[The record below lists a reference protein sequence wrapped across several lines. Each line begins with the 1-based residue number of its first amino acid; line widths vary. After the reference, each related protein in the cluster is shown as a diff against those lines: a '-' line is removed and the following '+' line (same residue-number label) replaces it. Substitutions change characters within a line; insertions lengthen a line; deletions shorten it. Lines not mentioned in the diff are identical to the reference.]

1 MNFGRKM
8 MKAGVAAVAAIAT
21 LGAGGVVAS
30 TAFAGGGGGN
40 QPGTGGDL
48 AAVQFWQYKDDAS
61 GAWGPATSLDS
72 VRAAMNNAGVTL
84 EGDGVTKA
92 QAALD
97 QARTECE
104 TGFQRRHPGEG
115 NGDCRVV
122 AVGAVP
128 AVIGGNYIYNGS
140 GAASPTGTG
149 GWYDNWN
156 TYVAPG
162 TYQYG
167 STVYRTSYPFDD
179 DPSNSVDAI
188 MRRNVEASS
197 KPSIVVIVLDKYQ
210 PAPPSYHLSISTQ
223 AAEMSGQ
230 AGDTK
235 DASDTITLS
244 SDGSKTENV
253 NGTATLHWRGID
265 GTEKTVAKRFTAS
278 NKGGATVSAS
288 FKDMDASWESWPAGK
303 RWWDVDVAKQGGM
316 AEAVSHKGESDAK
329 ESGEK
334 TTTPPEKWLTNEA
347 GDTVRDGNDSIASG
361 SLYTAHIK
369 AHSNA
374 SNRFWIYDT
383 IDTRDVVIGGTEQ
396 DDVSK
401 VTVTDANGNIVPA
414 DISIDDSI
422 DGKRVVKAHATAPHS
437 GLYTL
442 NVPQS
447 AKPTGGDYEI
457 NDGSVACWNG
467 DNGTGSLADCQTG
480 DSDSVGKVTPTPDKV
495 WVLDESGALVAE
507 DKQWTN
513 QQGVDQ
519 KTFLVGD
526 QVGVVVNGSIPSHL
540 LNPLAS
546 YSITDDLTGSNQWI
560 DWKSGKVFV
569 DGKDETANFTI
580 AIDRKAGTATATA
593 KSAYIAKTMFRNSA
607 SKVRFYLTGTIK
619 KGATEGR
626 KIQLTN
632 KAYEKWN
639 NETRPTNEPPVF
651 VWTPNPN
658 KAWAMKVGGKWQLT
672 VDPAKSDKVGGDDKY
687 YRLGDEVA
695 AVVSG
700 TLPTGLGRV
709 PEIAWTDDFAN
720 VDSILDLK
728 DTSNIKVYEQDTTDE
743 ANAGVND
750 LNKTGRDVTDQFDIT
765 AEGTKVTVSAKDS
778 YEAAQKDLETAKQIS
793 VVIPF
798 DVNFDT
804 VKLLESY
811 GKAEGDELNTCVDP
825 KGDDLDNKGGQTV
838 GGSTVDTNTPKICVT
853 VPPIHKQVIAESSQG
868 GDQSSIDTKTVF
880 PGQTVEYTVRVDPQ
894 IPADQAYSVTA
905 IKLSDTYSEYTTAN
919 KQTLEITDLGTGGII
934 PKSAYKVQWDEK
946 AHSFEATFTKDW
958 VAANWKAGSNP
969 RVLLRF
975 EAKVNEDAP
984 TDKTVGN
991 KAALTVN
998 NGVTPSNKVENE
1010 PPVIKPSKQDTQKDP
1025 TINIDGKTAL
1035 LGDEIYYRVNI
1046 DASRLTDTAYKVWR
1060 LGMTD
1065 DYDDEYL
1072 KLDATNVEILDETGK
1087 DVTDKFNI
1095 QDKDGVLYA
1104 YAKLVDTEIPATGE
1118 TVKGDPQ
1125 PEDLKAYSESD
1136 EHDPL
1141 TRPAIDQTLLGHTY
1155 TVTMPMTVIKVTDGY
1170 TVKNKATQV
1179 LNKIRKDTNEVTNP
1193 LKPINPAKDVT
1204 VKVGGASANGKSIYK
1219 GRSFLYQLDSSILPA
1234 NRAYPQVD
1242 KWDIVD
1248 SLDPA
1253 FDEYTGQW
1261 AVYATRD
1268 LLSGG
1273 EALASKGDRIA
1284 GSGFDSSKLGGD
1296 LFTLSAATVDG
1307 RNVVTIEA
1315 TDRYRALVSDD
1326 SHEAGWRACIQCKRL
1341 AVTDRHENQF
1351 TEHYNDK
1358 TLESNVVWTRTPDMT
1373 PSIDVQKW
1381 DRKSGWP
1388 NGDRDNSKDALTVSG
1403 DTEIVFTITNTS
1415 KTDPDTKQGAV
1426 FRTKDIKLE
1435 DSTIVG
1441 DGEVVDLKYPADWD
1455 TKVLKPGESI
1465 EVTGTLKGVTK
1476 THTDRAKVTGTPL
1489 TECPVDTSA
1498 PFGDGTSD
1506 DESGSKPEAETKS
1519 KSDDVV
1525 TIDGKDYCSDT
1536 KVESATDDWN
1546 GYRRTLAQTGAGIA
1560 LIALAA
1566 VVVLGG
1572 GAALMA
1578 VSRRRKAKAPA
1589 DTEGSEE

>member
-1 MNFGRKM
+1 MVFNERKRADARNG
-8 MKAGVAAVAAIAT
+8 KGLRVAVAALTAVAT
-21 LGAGGVVAS
+21 LAGGGMVAATAMADGGGGWAPGSGGSVGGAVIGWAYEDNNNGGFGGATLDAFKKAVAKMGATYNNYNGGADKAANTAITMANNECVARFNDKHPGETANCRMVAVGVVATPTTHS
-30 TAFAGGGGGN
+30 
-40 QPGTGGDL
+40 
-48 AAVQFWQYKDDAS
+48 YS
-61 GAWGPATSLDS
+61 
-72 VRAAMNNAGVTL
+72 
-84 EGDGVTKA
+84 
-92 QAALD
+92 
-97 QARTECE
+97 
-104 TGFQRRHPGEG
+104 GEG
-115 NGDCRVV
+115 FATASYWSDAWNKNIAPGVYRNNGVSYDTNDGFSDAPERSVDS
-122 AVGAVP
+122 
-128 AVIGGNYIYNGS
+128 I
-140 GAASPTGTG
+140 AASQ
-149 GWYDNWN
+149 WN
-156 TYVAPG
+156 HSPVAIVIMLN
-162 TYQYG
+162 QYEP
-167 STVYRTSYPFDD
+167 V
-179 DPSNSVDAI
+179 
-188 MRRNVEASS
+188 
-197 KPSIVVIVLDKYQ
+197 Q
-210 PAPPSYHLSISTQ
+210 PNYHLSVSTQ

-230 AGDTK
+230 SGDTK
-235 DASDTITLS
+235 DASDVITLS

-265 GTEKTVAKRFTAS
+265 GTEKTVAKQFTAS
-278 NKGGATVSAS
+278 NKGSATVSAS
-288 FKDMDASWESWPAGK
+288 FKEMDASWESWPAGK
-303 RWWDVDVAKQGGM
+303 RWWDVDVAKQGNM
-316 AEAVSHKGESDAK
+316 AEAVSHKGEHDGK

-374 SNRFWIYDT
+374 SGKFWIYDT

-480 DSDSVGKVTPTPDKV
+480 NSDSVGKVTPTPDKV

-507 DKQWTN
+507 DKGWTN

-546 YSITDDLTGSNQWI
+546 YSITDDLTGSIQWI

-619 KGATEGR
+619 KGATEGK

-672 VDPAKSDKVGGDDKY
+672 VDPTKSDKVGGDDKY

-743 ANAGVND
+743 ANASVND
-750 LNKTGRDVTDQFDIT
+750 LNKTGKDVTDQFDIT

-778 YEAAQKDLETAKQIS
+778 YEAAQKDLKTAKQIS

-811 GKAEGDELNTCVDP
+811 GKAEGDELNTCADP

-934 PKSAYKVQWDEK
+934 PKSAYKVQWDE
-946 AHSFEATFTKDW
+946 ANHSFEATFAKDW

-984 TDKTVGN
+984 TDKTVDN

-1035 LGDEIYYRVNI
+1035 LGDEIYYRVTL
-1046 DASRLTDTAYKVWR
+1046 DARQDNQAYKVWR

-1072 KLDATNVEILDETGK
+1072 KLDATNVEITDETGK

-1095 QDKDGVLYA
+1095 QDKDGALYA

-1125 PEDLKAYSESD
+1125 PEDLKTYSESD

-1141 TRPAIDQTLLGHTY
+1141 TQPAIDQTLLGHTY

-1326 SHEAGWRACIQCKRL
+1326 SHEAGWRAYIQCKRL

-1455 TKVLKPGESI
+1455 TKVLKPGESV

-1506 DESGSKPEAETKS
+1506 DESGSKPEAETES

-1525 TIDGKDYCSDT
+1525 TIDGKDYCADT

-1546 GYRRTLAQTGAGIA
+1546 GYRKSLAQTGAGIA

-1578 VSRRRKAKAPA
+1578 VSRRRKAPQA
-1589 DTEGSEE
+1589 DDKD

>member
-1 MNFGRKM
+1 MVFNERKRADARNG
-8 MKAGVAAVAAIAT
+8 KGLRVAVAALTAVAT
-21 LGAGGVVAS
+21 LAGGGMVAATAMADGGGGWAPGSGGSVGGAVIGWAYEDNNNGGFGGATLDAFKKAVAKMGATYNNYNGGADKAANTAITMANNECVARFNDKHPGETANCRMVAVGVVATPTTHS
-30 TAFAGGGGGN
+30 
-40 QPGTGGDL
+40 
-48 AAVQFWQYKDDAS
+48 YS
-61 GAWGPATSLDS
+61 
-72 VRAAMNNAGVTL
+72 
-84 EGDGVTKA
+84 
-92 QAALD
+92 
-97 QARTECE
+97 
-104 TGFQRRHPGEG
+104 GEG
-115 NGDCRVV
+115 FATASYWSDAWNKNIAPGVYRNNGVSYDTDDGFSDAPERSVDS
-122 AVGAVP
+122 
-128 AVIGGNYIYNGS
+128 I
-140 GAASPTGTG
+140 AASQ
-149 GWYDNWN
+149 WN
-156 TYVAPG
+156 HSPVAIVIMLN
-162 TYQYG
+162 QYEP
-167 STVYRTSYPFDD
+167 V
-179 DPSNSVDAI
+179 
-188 MRRNVEASS
+188 
-197 KPSIVVIVLDKYQ
+197 Q
-210 PAPPSYHLSISTQ
+210 PNYHLSVSTQ

-230 AGDTK
+230 SGDTK
-235 DASDTITLS
+235 DASDVITLS

-265 GTEKTVAKRFTAS
+265 GTEKTVAKQFTAS
-278 NKGGATVSAS
+278 NKGSATVSAS

-303 RWWDVDVAKQGGM
+303 RWWDVDVAKQGNM
-316 AEAVSHKGESDAK
+316 AEAVSHKGENDGK

-374 SNRFWIYDT
+374 SGKFWIYDT

-401 VTVTDANGNIVPA
+401 VTVTDANGNVVPA

-447 AKPTGGDYEI
+447 AKPTGGDYKI

-480 DSDSVGKVTPTPDKV
+480 NSDSVGKVTPTPDKV

-546 YSITDDLTGSNQWI
+546 YSITDDLTGSIQWI

-569 DGKDETANFTI
+569 DGKDETDQFDI
-580 AIDRKAGTATATA
+580 VIDQKARTATATA
-593 KSAYIAKTMFRNSA
+593 KASYIAKTMFKNSA

-619 KGATEGR
+619 KGATEGK

-695 AVVSG
+695 AVISG

-743 ANAGVND
+743 ANASVND

-778 YEAAQKDLETAKQIS
+778 YEAAQKDLKTAKQIS

-868 GDQSSIDTKTVF
+868 GDQSSIDTQVVF

-1035 LGDEIYYRVNI
+1035 LGDKIYYRVTL
-1046 DASRLTDTAYKVWR
+1046 DARQDNQAYKVWR

-1072 KLDATNVEILDETGK
+1072 KLDATNVEITDETGK

-1095 QDKDGVLYA
+1095 QDKDGALYA

-1125 PEDLKAYSESD
+1125 PEDLKTYSESD

-1141 TRPAIDQTLLGHTY
+1141 TQPAIDQTLLGHTY

-1326 SHEAGWRACIQCKRL
+1326 SHEAGWRAYIQCKRL

-1455 TKVLKPGESI
+1455 TKVLKPGESV

-1506 DESGSKPEAETKS
+1506 DESGSKPEAETES

-1525 TIDGKDYCSDT
+1525 TIDGKDYCADT

-1546 GYRRTLAQTGAGIA
+1546 GYRKSLAQTGAGIA

-1578 VSRRRKAKAPA
+1578 VSRRRKAPQA
-1589 DTEGSEE
+1589 DDKD

>member
-156 TYVAPG
+156 TYVAPNTYKYAG
-162 TYQYG
+162 TQNYH
-167 STVYRTSYPFDD
+167 TSDGFSD

-265 GTEKTVAKRFTAS
+265 GTEKTVAKQFTAS
-278 NKGGATVSAS
+278 NKGSATVSAS

-303 RWWDVDVAKQGGM
+303 RWWDVDVAKQGNM
-316 AEAVSHKGESDAK
+316 AEAVSHKGENDGK

-374 SNRFWIYDT
+374 SGKFWIYDT

-401 VTVTDANGNIVPA
+401 VTVTDANGNVVKA

-480 DSDSVGKVTPTPDKV
+480 NNDSVGKVTPTPDKV

-526 QVGVVVNGSIPSHL
+526 QVGVVVNGSIPAHL

-569 DGKDETANFTI
+569 DGKDETDQFDI
-580 AIDRKAGTATATA
+580 VIDQKARTATATA
-593 KSAYIAKTMFRNSA
+593 KASYIAKTMFKNSA
-607 SKVRFYLTGTIK
+607 SKVKFYLTG
-619 KGATEGR
+619 
-626 KIQLTN
+626 
-632 KAYEKWN
+632 
-639 NETRPTNEPPVF
+639 
-651 VWTPNPN
+651 
-658 KAWAMKVGGKWQLT
+658 
-672 VDPAKSDKVGGDDKY
+672 
-687 YRLGDEVA
+687 
-695 AVVSG
+695 
-700 TLPTGLGRV
+700 
-709 PEIAWTDDFAN
+709 
-720 VDSILDLK
+720 
-728 DTSNIKVYEQDTTDE
+728 
-743 ANAGVND
+743 
-750 LNKTGRDVTDQFDIT
+750 
-765 AEGTKVTVSAKDS
+765 
-778 YEAAQKDLETAKQIS
+778 
-793 VVIPF
+793 
-798 DVNFDT
+798 
-804 VKLLESY
+804 
-811 GKAEGDELNTCVDP
+811 
-825 KGDDLDNKGGQTV
+825 
-838 GGSTVDTNTPKICVT
+838 
-853 VPPIHKQVIAESSQG
+853 
-868 GDQSSIDTKTVF
+868 
-880 PGQTVEYTVRVDPQ
+880 
-894 IPADQAYSVTA
+894 
-905 IKLSDTYSEYTTAN
+905 
-919 KQTLEITDLGTGGII
+919 
-934 PKSAYKVQWDEK
+934 
-946 AHSFEATFTKDW
+946 
-958 VAANWKAGSNP
+958 
-969 RVLLRF
+969 
-975 EAKVNEDAP
+975 
-984 TDKTVGN
+984 
-991 KAALTVN
+991 
-998 NGVTPSNKVENE
+998 
-1010 PPVIKPSKQDTQKDP
+1010 

-1035 LGDEIYYRVNI
+1035 LGDKVYYRVNI

-1065 DYDDEYL
+1065 DYDQEYL
-1072 KLDATNVEILDETGK
+1072 TLDAKHVEILDETGR
-1087 DVTDKFNI
+1087 DRTGEFNI

-1104 YAKLVDTEIPATGE
+1104 FAKTVDTMIPATGE
-1118 TVKGDPQ
+1118 TVPGDPQ
-1125 PEDLKAYSESD
+1125 PDDLKAYSEKTD
-1136 EHDPL
+1136 KDYDPL
-1141 TRPAIDQTLLGHTY
+1141 KDPSIDQSLLGHTY
-1155 TVTMPMTVIKVTDGY
+1155 QVVMPMTVTKVKDGH
-1170 TVKNKATQV
+1170 TVENTATQV
-1179 LNKIRKDTNEVTNP
+1179 TNDKRDKTNTVTNP
-1193 LKPINPAKDVT
+1193 LKEINPTKDVT
-1204 VKVGGASANGKSIYK
+1204 VQVGGHSVDGKSVYLNHT
-1219 GRSFLYQLDSSILPA
+1219 FLYRLDSSILPPG
-1234 NRAYPQVD
+1234 RAYQTVTD
-1242 KWDIVD
+1242 WGGTDQ
-1248 SLDPA
+1248 LNT
-1253 FDEYTGQW
+1253 EYDQYLGNW
-1261 AVYATRD
+1261 AVYASRD
-1268 LLSGG
+1268 LYRDGQMLAAKG
-1273 EALASKGDRIA
+1273 EKIA
-1284 GSGFDSSKLGGD
+1284 GSGFDSSKFGGN
-1296 LFTLSAATVDG
+1296 LFTVDADDNGKVTADATQTYLD
-1307 RNVVTIEA
+1307 
-1315 TDRYRALVSDD
+1315 LVSADNE
-1326 SHEAGWRACIQCKRL
+1326 HEAGWVLYLQCKRI
-1341 AVTDRHENQF
+1341 AVADEVPNTW
-1351 TEHYNDK
+1351 TETINGQPR
-1358 TLESNVVWTRTPDMT
+1358 ESNKVVTKTPDMT
-1373 PSIDVQKW
+1373 PSIHLEKVDTPTLKQ
-1381 DRKSGWP
+1381 DGQEQA
-1388 NGDRDNSKDALTVSG
+1388 DRDDPKQALKMDADNIGITF
-1403 DTEIVFTITNTS
+1403 IITNTS
-1415 KTDPDTKQGAV
+1415 KTDPATGDGAWY
-1426 FRTKDIKLE
+1426 KASDLNLD

-1441 DGEVVDLKYPADWD
+1441 DAHVDMDSLTYPADWD
-1455 TKVLKPGESI
+1455 TLVLKPGESVS
-1465 EVTGTLKGVTK
+1465 VTGTLKGVK
-1476 THTDRAKVTGTPL
+1476 EGETHTDRAIVTGTPL
-1489 TECPVDTSA
+1489 VECAPSNGDPFNDKTDGGEDTDPEYSTGDVTE
-1498 PFGDGTSD
+1498 
-1506 DESGSKPEAETKS
+1506 
-1519 KSDDVV
+1519 
-1525 TIDGKDYCSDT
+1525 IDGKQLCADT
-1536 KVESATDDWN
+1536 QTTSNTDDWN
-1546 GYRRTLAQTGAGIA
+1546 GYRAKPLASTGTAVLGLAGG
-1560 LIALAA
+1560 ALAVLLAGGSLLVFRKRHYAQGSGRHTA
-1566 VVVLGG
+1566 VNAG
-1572 GAALMA
+1572 
-1578 VSRRRKAKAPA
+1578 K
-1589 DTEGSEE
+1589 